1 MMFWDSLTYLP
12 DDILCKVDRASMSVG
27 LESRLPFLGNKVVE
41 AAWATPLNTKIQNQ
55 NTKIILKDILEKY
68 LPKNLFDRP
77 KMGFSIPIGAWFKN
91 QLKEFVYDNL
101 SKENLKKHNFLN
113 QNIIDLTLSKHM
125 DNNLDYQ
132 HKIWSVLMFQL
143 WINEN

>member
-1 MMFWDSLTYLP
+1 MYFSLLTEWKTNENIILGNIEVDEFSEFINPNISLQYQEKMMFWDSLTYLP

-41 AAWATPLNTKIQNQ
+41 AAWSTPLKTKIQNQ

-77 KMGFSIPIGAWFKN
+77 KM
-91 QLKEFVYDNL
+91 V
-101 SKENLKKHNFLN
+101 FL
-113 QNIIDLTLSKHM
+113 
-125 DNNLDYQ
+125 YQ
-132 HKIWSVLMFQL
+132 
-143 WINEN
+143 